1 MRYRTISGSI
11 QASMHI
17 ENWIEKKDQ
26 ERNREES
33 VKLRRLSRKERTV
46 DALALGAEEGRNEHR
61 NALGS
66 CK

>member
-1 MRYRTISGSI
+1 
-11 QASMHI
+11 MHI